1 MSLAIEPFTVAIPDA
16 DLDDLRERLA
26 RTRLSQQLPDAGWD
40 YGTERG
46 YLAELVEYWRDE
58 YDWRRAEAMLN
69 AFDNFLTEI
78 DGTRVH
84 FIHAPSPEPDAL
96 PLIVTHGWPGS
107 VIEFMEIIR
116 PAVRPA
122 RARRRPGRRVPR
134 RVPVDPR
141 LRVLGPDPRA
151 GAGDPAGSPRRGRRS
166 WPASGTSA
174 TARRAA
180 TGAR

>member
-1 MSLAIEPFTVAIPDA
+1 MPTSTICT
-16 DLDDLRERLA
+16 RRLA
-26 RTRLSQQLPDAGWD
+26 RTRLSEQLPDAGWD
-40 YGTERG
+40 YGTERS

-69 AFDNFLTEI
+69 AFDNFVTEV

-84 FIHAPSPEPDAL
+84 FIHARSPEPDAL

-107 VIEFMEIIR
+107 VVEFMDIIGPLSDPR
-116 PAVRPA
+116 ATAAIPPTRSTSCARRSRA
-122 RARRRPGRRVPR
+122 TRSRARRASAAGGR
-134 RVPVDPR
+134 
-141 LRVLGPDPRA
+141 
-151 GAGDPAGSPRRGRRS
+151 GASPRRGPRS